1 MVRFTFQFRVFVL
14 WCVSM
19 QDREKLLYSLHKAS
33 RLASEILELCR
44 CARKQT
50 RNEVLFLDFLH
61 NEVLL
66 LNLVNELE
74 RTIQS
79 KTIGMS
85 RDLEAKILKCAK
97 ECFPN
102 KYYAKFVKR
111 WKRL

>member
-1 MVRFTFQFRVFVL
+1 
-14 WCVSM
+14 M
-19 QDREKLLYSLHKAS
+19 QDREKLLYSLHKTS

-74 RTIQS
+74 RTIQNKS
-79 KTIGMS
+79 IGMDA
-85 RDLEAKILKCAK
+85 DLENRILQCAK
-97 ECFPN
+97 ESFPQE
-102 KYYAKFVKR
+102 YYQKFVKR
-111 WKRL
+111 WKASSSD